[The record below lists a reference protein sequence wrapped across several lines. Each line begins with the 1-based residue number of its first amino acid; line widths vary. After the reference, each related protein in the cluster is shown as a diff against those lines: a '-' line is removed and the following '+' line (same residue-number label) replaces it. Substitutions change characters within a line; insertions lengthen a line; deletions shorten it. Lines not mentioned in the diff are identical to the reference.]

1 MYSYPYDITVYVRS
15 LHYYIEQQN
24 TRISH
29 LEKILE
35 NIEKEL
41 KEIKNKPTTHIDK
54 IEYKF
59 DQLKVET
66 LEGTL
71 NIGLNPTNGEQIEDF
86 AVSQSK
92 MNIPEVR
99 HSHKDLV
106 HRIQNEI
113 DAYLNNECSVYIQ
126 NMLTNERSSLPVEH
140 VQFIVEDIQK
150 QINERIIFYL
160 EQKQAELQDPAR
172 LHDIFE
178 ATVDRLKLDI
188 QNSITAYLNNLPEN
202 MKEGKDT

>member
-1 MYSYPYDITVYVRS
+1 MYSYPYDFSAYVRS
-15 LHYYIEQQN
+15 LHYCIEQQSL
-24 TRISH
+24 RISQ
-29 LEKILE
+29 LEKTLE

-41 KEIKNKPTTHIDK
+41 KEIKDKPTTHIGK

-92 MNIPEVR
+92 MNIPDVR
-99 HSHKDLV
+99 HTHKDFIKG
-106 HRIQNEI
+106 IQDEI
-113 DAYLNNECSVYIQ
+113 DAYLSNECSVYVK
-126 NMLTNERSSLPVEH
+126 NRLTEERSSLPVEH
-140 VQFIVEDIQK
+140 VDFIVEDIRK
-150 QINERIIFYL
+150 QIHERIIFYL

-172 LHDIFE
+172 IHEVYE
-178 ATVDRLKLDI
+178 ATVDRIKMDI
-188 QNSITAYLNNLPEN
+188 QDSIKAYLNNLPEN
-202 MKEGKDT
+202 MKEG